1 MKNILYIS
9 KYNGIVGGI
18 ERYMQKSAE
27 LLRRNSFAV
36 HYLYTENGGKE
47 PESFANAFDTVQI
60 FSPENNWLKNADM
73 VIIHN
78 IIGVEY
84 LPFMPEKKT
93 FFFAHD
99 HNIYCQ
105 RHHYYTPIGRKNCHR
120 KYNKFIC
127 KLCSLGRNEAPP
139 LAEYR
144 KLPALVLSDFMAENL
159 RKNGFEKV
167 VKLPAFIKTAE
178 KEHNFM
184 PDGVLRILFLG
195 QLIRGKGADLMLKTF
210 KDLVKVGIPF
220 TCTIAGD
227 GKDRIMLK
235 KMVEKFKLCDKVT
248 FTGFVS
254 EPEKLWD
261 DCDVFF
267 FPVRWQEPF
276 GLVGL
281 EAMAHGIPVVAF
293 DTGGV
298 REWLSS
304 SENGIVVPEKK
315 TIGAAGMLGVLA
327 QNRKLLESMGKR
339 GTELAKEK
347 FSEEQFV
354 KKFQQLL
361 ELLQ

>member
-1 MKNILYIS
+1 MKRILYIG

-18 ERYMQKSAE
+18 ERYMQQSAQ
-27 LLRRNSFAV
+27 LLRKSGLAVHCLYMEQGGREQQSFAD
-36 HYLYTENGGKE
+36 
-47 PESFANAFDTVQI
+47 AFDSIQK
-60 FSPENNWLKNADM
+60 FSPENELLHRVDI

-78 IIGVEY
+78 IIPVEF
-84 LPFMPEKKT
+84 LRFMPEGKT

-99 HNIYCQ
+99 HNIYCR
-105 RHHYYTPIGRKNCHR
+105 RHHYYTPFGRINCHR
-120 KYNKFIC
+120 KYNKFFC
-127 KLCSLGRNEAPP
+127 ALCSLGRNAAPP

-144 KLPALVLSDFMAENL
+144 KLPALVLSDFMAGNL
-159 RKNGFEKV
+159 RKNGFEKI
-167 VKLPAFIKTAE
+167 VKLPAFIQCSE
-178 KEHNFM
+178 KKHSFM
-184 PDGVLRILFLG
+184 PDNVLRVLFLG

-210 KDLVKVGIPF
+210 SDLAKVDVPF
-220 TCTIAGD
+220 TCTVAGD
-227 GKDRIMLK
+227 GNDRPMLEALVK
-235 KMVEKFKLCDKVT
+235 KYNLQQQVH

-254 EPEKLWD
+254 EPEKLWEN
-261 DCDVFF
+261 CDVFF

-298 REWLSS
+298 REWLSA
-304 SENGIVVPEKK
+304 SENGIIVPEKK
-315 TIGAAGMLGVLA
+315 TVAAAGMFGVLA
-327 QNRKLLESMGKR
+327 QNRELLESMGKK